1 MHYIDEADIPY
12 KVHCIYNLLI
22 CNENERSSCIRTRS
36 TQIYFQYL
44 CNVTNSLTK
53 PCYPVEKCTLQND
66 I

>member
-12 KVHCIYNLLI
+12 RVHSIYKLLI

-53 PCYPVEKCTLQND
+53 PCYPLGKSKLHYD